1 LRAASA
7 APSELF
13 ISEYVEGSG
22 NNKAL
27 EVYNGTGA
35 AVTLTDHYDV
45 QLFANGSATAT
56 ATIPL
61 VGTIA
66 DGDVFV
72 LARSAALAAIVAVAD
87 QTTTNFLWN
96 GNDAVALRKDGA
108 LVDVIGQ
115 IGADPGVEWGT
126 GDASTADNTLRRKAS
141 IQAGDPDGSDSF
153 DPAGQWDGFPIDSF
167 DGLGSHSVTPG
178 GGGGGGENAPN
189 AVADTAVLDEDGGAT
204 PIPVLAN
211 DSDPDGDPLTITA
224 AADGAHGT
232 VTITGGGSGLTYA
245 PEVDYNGADSFTYT
259 ISDGQGGTDT
269 ATVSVTVSPV
279 NDDPDADDD
288 AATTPEDAPVTIA
301 VLANDSDVDGDG
313 LLLTEAD
320 EPQHG
325 SVEIAPGSSELVY
338 QPHAD
343 FNGSDVLEY
352 TVADGQG
359 GLETGEVTV
368 TVTPVND
375 PPEARDDIATVRE
388 SEPAVLDVAANDSPG
403 PANEAGQALTVQSV
417 TQPGHGQAE
426 LIASG
431 PDQGKVRYTPDTGY
445 QGPDSFTYVV
455 SDGSET
461 DTGTVTV
468 VVGPAPLRM
477 LCGLAPTIAG
487 TFGNDVLTGTPG
499 DDVIRARRGNDVID
513 GDGGN
518 DVVCAG
524 PGADTVTTADGN
536 DRIAG
541 GTGSDTIVSGGGHDR
556 VRGGVGA
563 DDLST
568 GEGDDSVA
576 AGAGNDTVDAG
587 DGDNTVHGG
596 LGDDALRAGSGN
608 DRIDGGPGT
617 DTCDADGGR
626 NVVQRCE

>member
-1 LRAASA
+1 
-7 APSELF
+7 
-13 ISEYVEGSG
+13 
-22 NNKAL
+22 
-27 EVYNGTGA
+27 
-35 AVTLTDHYDV
+35 
-45 QLFANGSATAT
+45 
-56 ATIPL
+56 
-61 VGTIA
+61 
-66 DGDVFV
+66 
-72 LARSAALAAIVAVAD
+72 
-87 QTTTNFLWN
+87 
-96 GNDAVALRKDGA
+96 
-108 LVDVIGQ
+108 
-115 IGADPGVEWGT
+115 
-126 GDASTADNTLRRKAS
+126 
-141 IQAGDPDGSDSF
+141 
-153 DPAGQWDGFPIDSF
+153 
-167 DGLGSHSVTPG
+167 
-178 GGGGGGENAPN
+178 
-189 AVADTAVLDEDGGAT
+189 
-204 PIPVLAN
+204 
-211 DSDPDGDPLTITA
+211 
-224 AADGAHGT
+224 
-232 VTITGGGSGLTYA
+232 
-245 PEVDYNGADSFTYT
+245 
-259 ISDGQGGTDT
+259 
-269 ATVSVTVSPV
+269 
-279 NDDPDADDD
+279 
-288 AATTPEDAPVTIA
+288 

-313 LLLTEAD
+313 LIVTEAD

-325 SVEIAPGSSELVY
+325 SVEIASGGSELVY

-343 FNGSDVLEY
+343 FNGSDVFEY
-352 TVADGQG
+352 TVSDGQG

-368 TVTPVND
+368 TVSPVND

-388 SEPAVLDVAANDSPG
+388 SEPAVLDVAANDSTG

-431 PDQGKVRYTPDTGY
+431 PDQGKVRYTPAAGY
-445 QGPDSFTYVV
+445 QGPDAFTYVV

-468 VVGPAPLRM
+468 VVGPAPLRT

-541 GTGSDTIVSGGGHDR
+541 GTGPDTIVSGGGHDR